1 MSYPNLRGSGV
12 LGAHSRCLTLIAV
25 LLFLPLNPIYAQEH
39 EEDHDHDHDHDHLHF
54 SHPLVTESPSPD
66 TKLRLDY
73 IGTRTSDP
81 IGVHDNTFRLEG
93 EYAFNHGVSLAIVT
107 PFISRTAPA
116 TERASGLGNIE
127 ISLKAASLA
136 FGEDGVLL
144 GGGLSAALPT
154 GSDTKGIGSA
164 HIIELEPFLDAG
176 YKRSALE
183 LVGFAILSST
193 FHRQAGDVAE
203 RSLTFNF
210 SALYQLESRLE
221 GMIEV
226 ATARALVGPE
236 SGTQQTFIAP
246 GLKVYPF
253 TNRSLMFGASVEV
266 GTGVVRDT
274 HAVLLSAFYHF

>member
-1 MSYPNLRGSGV
+1 MSIPNLFGSGV
-12 LGAHSRCLTLIAV
+12 RGVHSRRSILIAV
-25 LLFLPLNPIYAQEH
+25 FLFIPLGAMGAQDNDE
-39 EEDHDHDHDHDHLHF
+39 DHDHDHLHF

-73 IGTRTSDP
+73 IGARTNGP
-81 IGVHDNTFRLEG
+81 IEISENTFRLEG
-93 EYAFNHGVSLAIVT
+93 EYSFTHSVSLAIVT

-127 ISLKAASLA
+127 LSLKAASLA
-136 FGEDGVLL
+136 FGEDGLLL

-176 YKRSALE
+176 YKRNALE

-193 FHRQAGDVAE
+193 VHRRPGEAAE

-210 SALYQLESRLE
+210 SALYHLQSRFE
-221 GMIEV
+221 GLIEV
-226 ATARALVGPE
+226 TTARALVGPE
-236 SGTQQTFIAP
+236 SGSQQTFIAP
-246 GLKVYPF
+246 GFKVYPF
-253 TNRSLMFGASVEV
+253 PNRNLMFGASAEI
-266 GTGVVRDT
+266 GTGIVHDT
-274 HAVLLSAFYHF
+274 HALLLSGFYHF